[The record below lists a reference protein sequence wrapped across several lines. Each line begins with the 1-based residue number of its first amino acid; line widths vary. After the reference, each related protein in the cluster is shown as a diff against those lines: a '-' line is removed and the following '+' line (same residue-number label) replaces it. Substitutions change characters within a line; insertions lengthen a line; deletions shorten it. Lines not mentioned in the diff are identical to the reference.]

1 MRRTLFVL
9 CAVGL
14 LTGCSLFRR
23 GDSAPA
29 PGPAPLSQRALT
41 PEERALLST
50 TFAAVMKNPNTV
62 QFKWNPI
69 GQPDDK
75 GLAQYCGMINGT
87 NDFGNYVGFQPFSA
101 QVFFVGGKIVTAKL
115 TLIGYDPASAQ
126 AVERD
131 CKTYGIDPHTA
142 S

>member
-9 CAVGL
+9 CALGL
-14 LTGCSLFRR
+14 LTGCSLMRR
-23 GDSAPA
+23 GDPTPA
-29 PGPAPLSQRALT
+29 PAPLSQRALT
-41 PEERALLST
+41 PEERELLT
-50 TFAAVMKNPNTV
+50 ATFATV
-62 QFKWNPI
+62 LKDANSAQFKWNPI

-75 GLAQYCGMINGT
+75 GVAEYCGMINGK
-87 NDFGNYVGFQPFSA
+87 NDYGNYVGFQPFSA

-115 TLIGYDPASAQ
+115 IGVGFDPASAQ

>member
-9 CAVGL
+9 CAVVL
-14 LTGCSLFRR
+14 LTGCSFVKR
-23 GDSAPA
+23 GDPTPPPA
-29 PGPAPLSQRALT
+29 LQRPLT
-41 PEERALLST
+41 PDEIALLT
-50 TFAAVMKNPNTV
+50 TILAPVMKDPNSV

-75 GLAQYCGMINGT
+75 GVAQYCGMMNGK

-115 TLIGYDPASAQ
+115 TLIGYDAASAQ
-126 AVERD
+126 AVERE